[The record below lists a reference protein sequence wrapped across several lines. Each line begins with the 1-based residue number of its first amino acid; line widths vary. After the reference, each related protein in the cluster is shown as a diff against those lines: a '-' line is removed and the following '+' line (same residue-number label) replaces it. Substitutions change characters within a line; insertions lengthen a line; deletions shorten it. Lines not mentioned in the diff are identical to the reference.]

1 MEITWLSHAAF
12 KIKTES
18 GKIIYLD
25 PYKMSKDAEKA
36 DIIVSSHSHGD
47 HFSSRDIKKLMKDST
62 IVIGP
67 ESLSYTGPRTLGFR

>member
-25 PYKMSKDAEKA
+25 PYKIAKDAEKA

-47 HFSSRDIKKLMKDST
+47 HFSKRYIKKLMKDT
-62 IVIGP
+62 TVFLGP
-67 ESLSYTGPRTLGFR
+67 ESL